1 MISLYLT
8 GYDSFKIISSLTVEF
23 QSKTI
28 ENYIQFYD
36 KHPTYHFNGCDG
48 SVSCEIAV
56 FNNQKTPEL
65 GTITSISVYV
75 TQIDSS
81 SEPNPDLIS
90 FVGKI
95 TGKWMINSIALNANL
110 NDYATYSVSL
120 VSVEDK
126 KFTLA

>member
-1 MISLYLT
+1 M
-8 GYDSFKIISSLTVEF
+8 GPDSFKIISSLSVDLQTKTV
-23 QSKTI
+23 
-28 ENYIQFYD
+28 ENYIQFYG
-36 KHPTYHFNGCDG
+36 KNPTYHFNGCDG

-56 FNNQKTPEL
+56 FNNQSPPEI
-65 GTITSISVYV
+65 GTTTSINIYV

-81 SEPNPDLIS
+81 SEPNPDLIP
-90 FVGKI
+90 FVGMI
-95 TGKWMINSIALNANL
+95 SGKWMINSISLNANL